1 MFQEDE
7 ENSFEDKIVAVK
19 VCPALLLTMFLLL
32 LSLPLTEQ
40 T

>member
-19 VCPALLLTMFLLL
+19 VCPALLFLLL